1 MIGRALDE
9 NNDIF
14 LQRRRIA
21 VVSDGAELVQHVRSR
36 LLFYLGECSWSTT
49 SGVPYF
55 QRIFVKPMNLP
66 QTEAILKSTILRTE
80 GVQQLLDFRM
90 SFNSTTRRLA
100 VVFQAE
106 TTYGVVEGATLNTN
120 AGVGI

>member
-14 LQRRRIA
+14 LRRSQIA
-21 VVSDGAELVQHVRSR
+21 TVKDGAELVQHVRSR
-36 LLFYLGECSWSTT
+36 LLFYLGECAWATDQ
-49 SGVPYF
+49 GVPYF

-66 QTEAILKSTILRTE
+66 ETESIFKAEILNTTN
-80 GVQQLLDFRM
+80 VQRLTDFQM
-90 SFNSTTRRLA
+90 TYNSANRRLA
-100 VVFQAE
+100 VVFEAE
-106 TTYGVVEGATLNTN
+106 TTYGVVTGATLNTS